1 MNTRFT
7 LSKNKNRVAF
17 PQKIVYSIL
26 MAYYILWYGHNGGV
40 DQIWERIWI
49 LSMGKQHKRGKGY
62 SDEALEE
69 EMTGIVE
76 DKEEADEEIEV
87 EVEEDEEDIDE
98 EENEED
104 DVEDDDE
111 EDDDDIDDIEDE
123 EENRRVYRRKR
134 RIRNQIIAYLVILIL
149 AAGVVAGGLVIG
161 RKVASMVGKKRQE
174 AEHKQ
179 EQAEAE
185 NAEEEEVLIDT
196 PEPEEKE
203 PEEEDILGEL
213 ARSYFSEMPVEDK
226 VAGLFMITPEALT
239 GVRTATRAGEGT
251 QEALNQYAV
260 GGLVYFGHNILDKEQ
275 ITTMLANTVSMSR
288 YPIFLSVDEEG
299 GEISRVANS
308 NVEVT
313 KVDDMATIGA
323 GGDTS
328 QAYEAGANIGSYLKE
343 LGFNVDFAPVAD
355 VTTEGETSALGNRSF
370 GSDSQLVGDMVSNVV
385 NGIEGAGVS
394 SCLKH
399 FPGLGSTSADTHEGR
414 VELDKTLDE
423 LRASDFVP
431 FQQGIEAGADFVM
444 VSHVT
449 ASSLDDSV
457 PSSLSEKVI
466 TDILRGELGFE
477 GVVIT
482 DALNMT
488 AITEYYTSGEAAV
501 MALEA
506 GADVLL
512 MPEDFEEAYQAV
524 LTAVQEGRISE
535 ERIDESLERIYR
547 VKCAD
552 KLED

>member
-1 MNTRFT
+1 
-7 LSKNKNRVAF
+7 
-17 PQKIVYSIL
+17 
-26 MAYYILWYGHNGGV
+26 
-40 DQIWERIWI
+40 
-49 LSMGKQHKRGKGY
+49 MGKQHKRGKGY

-69 EMTGIVE
+69 EMTGAVE
-76 DKEEADEEIEV
+76 ETEETDEEIEV
-87 EVEEDEEDIDE
+87 EVEEDEEDIDV

-104 DVEDDDE
+104 DVEEDDEEEDDE
-111 EDDDDIDDIEDE
+111 EDDDDIEEEDE
-123 EENRRVYRRKR
+123 EENRRTYRRKR
-134 RIRNQIIAYLVILIL
+134 RIRNQIIAYLVIIIL

-161 RKVASMVGKKRQE
+161 QKVASMVGKKRQE
-174 AEHKQ
+174 AKLKE

-185 NAEEEEVLIDT
+185 NSEEEVIIDT
-196 PEPEEKE
+196 PEPEEE
-203 PEEEDILGEL
+203 TTEEEDFLGEL

-239 GVRTATRAGEGT
+239 GVRTATQAGEGT

-308 NVEVT
+308 NVEVS

-355 VTTEGETSALGNRSF
+355 VTTEGEASALGNRSF
-370 GSDSQLVGDMVSNVV
+370 GSEPQLVGGMVSNVV

-423 LRASDFVP
+423 LMASDFVP
-431 FQQGIEAGADFVM
+431 FQQGVEAGADFVM

-449 ASSLDDSV
+449 ASALDDGV

-482 DALNMT
+482 DALDMNS
-488 AITEYYTSGEAAV
+488 ITDYYTSGEAAV

-512 MPEDFEEAYQAV
+512 MPENFEEAYQAV
-524 LTAVQEGRISE
+524 LAAVQEGRISE